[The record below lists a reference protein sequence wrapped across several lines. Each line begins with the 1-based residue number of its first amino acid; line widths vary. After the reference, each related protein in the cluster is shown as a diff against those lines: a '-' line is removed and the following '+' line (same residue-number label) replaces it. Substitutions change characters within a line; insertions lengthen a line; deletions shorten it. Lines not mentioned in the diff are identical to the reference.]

1 MSESQ
6 KIYVVGHKNPDTD
19 SICSAI
25 SYAELK
31 RRITGDSYV
40 AGRAGNVNEETQYV
54 LDYFGVEAP
63 EFLSNV
69 YTQVSDIQIHKL
81 NGVASNIS
89 LKKAYNLMKSESVVT
104 LPIVKEEGQL
114 EGLITIGDI
123 AKSYMGVYDNN
134 TLAEARTQ
142 YRNIIDTIDGKMLAG
157 NEHAFFMNGKVVV
170 AVGTAD
176 LYKSCINEDDLVIV
190 GDRKETQLC
199 AIEKNASCLIVCE
212 GVKVEDEVIE
222 AAEKKSC
229 VVISTSHDTF
239 TVARLVNQSVPIK
252 RFMTKDGLVTFKPE
266 DILEEVKNTTSKLRH
281 RDFPVLDSEGNYVG
295 MLSRRNLLKADQ
307 KKVILVDHN
316 ELSQAVDGIE
326 EAEIL
331 EVIDHHKIGNVETMV
346 PIYFRNQPV
355 GCTATIIYQ
364 MYKENNQEVTKEIA
378 GLLCSA
384 IISDTLMFRS
394 PTCTPVDKETALK
407 LAEIADI
414 KDIEAYAMAMFKAGS
429 NLANKTPE
437 EIFYQDF
444 KKFEVNGVNF
454 GVGQISSMATEELFE
469 IADRLKPYIAK
480 ACEEQG
486 LDMIFFMLT
495 SILDESTNLI
505 FAGEKAGEVVEKAY
519 HVPCEEGDYYKLEG
533 VVSRKKQLIPFFM
546 GVLQ

>member
-1 MSESQ
+1 MSDNQ

-25 SYAELK
+25 CYAELK
-31 RRITGDSYV
+31 RRITGEAYQ
-40 AGRAGNVNEETQYV
+40 ARRAGNVNEETQYV

-63 EFLSNV
+63 EFLPNV
-69 YTQVSDIQIHKL
+69 YTQVKDIQIQKL
-81 NGVASNIS
+81 NGVESGIS
-89 LKKAYNLMKSESVVT
+89 MKKAYTLMRSESVGT
-104 LPIVKEEGQL
+104 LPITNEEGKL

-123 AKSYMGVYDNN
+123 AKSYMAVYDNN

-157 NEHAFFMNGKVVV
+157 NEHAFFMHGKVVV
-170 AVGTAD
+170 AAATPG
-176 LYKSCINEDDLVIV
+176 LLKSCIREDDLVIV
-190 GDRKETQLC
+190 EDSKEAMIC
-199 AIEKNASCLIVCE
+199 ALENHASCIIVCE
-212 GVKVEDEVIE
+212 GAKVDEDIIE
-222 AAEKKSC
+222 KAEEKSC
-229 VVISTSHDTF
+229 VIISTSHDTF

-252 RFMTKDGLVTFKPE
+252 RFMTKEGVVSFRLDEP
-266 DILEEVKNTTSKLRH
+266 LEEVKASMTKFRY
-281 RDFPVLDSEGNYVG
+281 RDFPILDEEGKYVG
-295 MLSRRNLLKADQ
+295 MISRRSLLKADN

-316 ELSQAVDGIE
+316 ELTQTVDGIKD
-326 EAEIL
+326 AEIL
-331 EVIDHHKIGNVETMV
+331 EVIDHHKIGDVSTAS

-364 MYKENNQEVTKEIA
+364 MYQENNQEVTKEIA

-394 PTCTPVDKETALK
+394 PTCTPVDKEVALK

-414 KDIEAYAMAMFKAGS
+414 NVEEYAMAMFKAGS
-429 NLANKTPE
+429 NLSDKTPE

-444 KKFEVNGVNF
+444 KKFNAGDVNF
-454 GVGQISSMATEELFE
+454 GVGQISSMAADELFE
-469 IADRLKPYIAK
+469 IADRLKPYIEK

-495 SILDESTNLI
+495 DILEESTNLI
-505 FAGEKAGEVVEKAY
+505 YAGEKAGEFVEKAY
-519 HVPCEEGDYYKLEG
+519 GVSREAGDYYKLAG
-533 VVSRKKQLIPFFM
+533 VVSRKKQLIPAFM
-546 GVLQ
+546 AALQ